1 MPTSDF
7 PIPSARIQAFRDA
20 LPAFGILQVNTG
32 TKGICAPSV
41 VEALLERTR
50 EIEAGG
56 YGAYARQQ
64 RDAAAARARLATFFG
79 ADVSELAFT
88 GNATESLN
96 AALALPWDRW
106 GTPVDVLISDHEYPT
121 TNMVFGFLK
130 QTGRVNLI
138 RYPLETDTQALL
150 DGVEGRVTSHTRVLV
165 ASHVDCNKGRRID
178 VAALSR
184 WARERG
190 IVSFI
195 DGAQAAG
202 QFPIDLHA
210 MGCDVY
216 VTNGHKWLYGPN
228 GVGLL
233 YVRAGFED
241 EMLPSCVGS
250 GTMHFSPTH
259 EYDGP
264 PSWMAGAH
272 RFELTATRPAQ
283 VLATMDAAMD
293 AYESWGP
300 GVIESQQR
308 AIADHLRWRILEQP
322 DRFTLLSPDSWEH
335 GSALV
340 SIGIHGVGGQQ
351 IGEFCGRMLEEGKG
365 FLRPVPEFDA
375 LRISAA
381 YYNTVDDYERLFD
394 LLSELE
400 KESGK

>member
-1 MPTSDF
+1 MLSPEF
-7 PIPSARIQAFRDA
+7 PIPRPKIADFRA
-20 LPAFGILQVNTG
+20 SLPAFDILQVNTG

-41 VEALLERTR
+41 IDSLVDRTR
-50 EIEAGG
+50 RIEAGG
-56 YGAYARQQ
+56 YAAYAEMQ
-64 RDAAAARARLATFFG
+64 REAASARDRLAAFLG
-79 ADVSELAFT
+79 SDSCELAFT

-96 AALALPWDRW
+96 AALALPWERW

-121 TNMVFGFLK
+121 TNLVFGFLK

-138 RYPLETDTQALL
+138 RYPLETDPEALL
-150 DGVEGRVTSHTRVLV
+150 DAVEGRVTPNTRVVV
-165 ASHVDCNKGRRID
+165 ASHVDCNTGRRPD
-178 VAALSR
+178 VAALSK
-184 WARERG
+184 WARDRG

-210 MGCDVY
+210 IGCDLY

-233 YVRAGFED
+233 YVRAGFEE
-241 EMLPSCVGS
+241 EMLPGWVGS
-250 GTMHFSPTH
+250 GTMHFRPDH

-264 PSWMAGAH
+264 PGWTAGAL

-283 VLATMDAAMD
+283 VLATMHAALD
-293 AYESWGP
+293 AYESWGA
-300 GVIESQQR
+300 GAIEARQR
-308 AIADHLRWRILEQP
+308 AIADHLRRRILDQP
-322 DRFTLLSPDSWEH
+322 ERFTLLSPEPWER

-340 SIGIHGVGGQQ
+340 SIGIRGVTGEQ
-351 IGEFCGRMLEEGKG
+351 IARFCGEVLERRLA

-381 YYNTVDDYERLFD
+381 YYNVEDDYERLFD
-394 LLSELE
+394 LLAELE
-400 KESGK
+400 VRVAG